1 MSEWLPDIQMSLDTF
16 VPGTAPTILL
26 VLLMAFCAGQ
36 ILGWVYMWTHVSLSY
51 SRMFTASL
59 VVIPV
64 IVSLVMVLMA
74 NNIAI
79 AFGLL
84 AVFAVVRFRNVLKDT
99 RDTTFILWAIIQGMA
114 VGTTQYGIATIGCLA
129 VSLVYLYLRFI
140 AYGTRHRYDVVLSIH
155 WAGEGDAAV
164 ALRPILKRHSARAHQ
179 AGRRDGA
186 DQGLDLS
193 YRLLLRNPD
202 RSGELVT
209 ELKQAQGVEEVS
221 LFHRED
227 ESEI

>member
-1 MSEWLPDIQMSLDTF
+1 MTDWFPSLEEMTLNAMGPQTES
-16 VPGTAPTILL
+16 VLL
-26 VLLMAFCAGQ
+26 VLLLAFCVGQ
-36 ILGWVYMWTHVSLSY
+36 IIGWVYMWTHVALSY
-51 SRMFTASL
+51 SRMFTSSL
-59 VVIPV
+59 VVIPI

-74 NNIAI
+74 GNIAI

-114 VGTTQYGIATIGCLA
+114 VGTTQFGIAVAGCLCVA
-129 VSLVYLYLRFI
+129 LVFLYLRFVS
-140 AYGTRHRYDVVLSIH
+140 YGTRHRYDVVLSIH
-155 WAGEGDAAV
+155 WSGAV
-164 ALRPILKRHSARAHQ
+164 DGTLALRPILKRHSVRAHL
-179 AGRRDGA
+179 AGRRDGP

-193 YRLLLRNPD
+193 YRLLLRNPA

-209 ELKQAQGVEEVS
+209 ELQQADGVEEVS

>member
-1 MSEWLPDIQMSLDTF
+1 MSEWLIVLETGLTGMGPSPET
-16 VPGTAPTILL
+16 VLL
-26 VLLMAFCAGQ
+26 VLVLAFCVGQ
-36 ILGWVYMWTHVSLSY
+36 IIGGVYMWTHVSLSY

-59 VVIPV
+59 VVIPI
-64 IVSLVMVLMA
+64 IVSLVMVLMSG
-74 NNIAI
+74 NIAI

-114 VGTTQYGIATIGCLA
+114 VGTMQFGIAVAGC
-129 VSLVYLYLRFI
+129 VCVGLVFIYLRLV

-155 WAGEGDAAV
+155 WAGTDDEAR
-164 ALRPILKRHSARAHQ
+164 ALKPILHRHSARTRL
-179 AGRRDGA
+179 AGRRDGP
-186 DQGLDLS
+186 DHGLDLS
-193 YRLLLRNPD
+193 YRLLLRDPA
-202 RSGELVT
+202 RSSELVA
-209 ELKQAQGVEEVS
+209 ELQKADGVEEVS